1 MRVTLDTNV
10 LVSGTFWN
18 GNSFRI
24 LDGIDKKR
32 FENVIS
38 KDIIVEYNEA
48 VNSDE
53 ITDKVKNKG
62 LVVNK
67 VVHKV
72 IQNSNV
78 VVPTKKVDVIKDDP
92 DDNRI
97 LECAKEGKIDYIV
110 TQDKHL
116 LRLREF
122 EEIPIITPEEF
133 LKLIEK

>member
-97 LECAKEGKIDYIV
+97 LECAKEGKVDYIV

>member
-97 LECAKEGKIDYIV
+97 LECAKEGK
-110 TQDKHL
+110 
-116 LRLREF
+116 
-122 EEIPIITPEEF
+122 
-133 LKLIEK
+133 